1 MIRLT
6 KNELRDQQHK
16 KAQLTRYLPTLCLKK
31 ALLQAE
37 VNQAQIEIEQLE
49 EEHKKE
55 EELVN
60 DFAQLMQNTNT
71 AELLKATNI
80 EKVTKKQENI
90 AGVDIPIF
98 ISIKFSEATYPFL
111 STPLW
116 WDSALKQLREASAA
130 REKVAIAKEK
140 KRLLEKELRDVS
152 IRVNLFEKNL
162 IPRAER
168 NIRKIKVFLGDQE
181 LASVSQAKAAKRKIY
196 LRGGR

>member
-6 KNELRDQQHK
+6 KNELRDQQLK
-16 KAQLTRYLPTLCLKK
+16 KTQLTRYLPTLCLKK

-37 VNQAQIEIEQLE
+37 VNQAQIEIEELE
-49 EEHKKE
+49 ELHKKE
-55 EELVN
+55 EELVK
-60 DFAQLMQNTNT
+60 DFSALLQGSNTTQLLE
-71 AELLKATNI
+71 AANI
-80 EKVTKKQENI
+80 EKVAKKSENI

-98 ISIKFSEATYPFL
+98 VSVTFTQAAYPFL
-111 STPLW
+111 TTPLW
-116 WDSALKQLREASAA
+116 WDSALKQLREAAIA
-130 REKVAIAKEK
+130 REKVTIALEK

-162 IPRAER
+162 IPKAER

>member
-6 KNELRDQQHK
+6 KNELRDQQLK
-16 KAQLTRYLPTLCLKK
+16 KAQLSRYLPTLQLKK

-37 VNQAQIEIEQLE
+37 VNQAQIEIEELE
-49 EEHKKE
+49 KVQKKE
-55 EELVN
+55 EALVEEFAPLLQN
-60 DFAQLMQNTNT
+60 SNCAQLLE
-71 AELLKATNI
+71 AAGI
-80 EKVTKKQENI
+80 ENVEKDEENI

-98 ISIKFSEATYPFL
+98 VSVKFTEATYPFL
-111 STPLW
+111 TTPLW
-116 WDSALKQLREASAA
+116 WDSALKQLRAAAVA
-130 REKVAIAKEK
+130 REKVLIAREK
-140 KRLLEKELRDVS
+140 KTRLEKELRDVS

-162 IPRAER
+162 IPKAER